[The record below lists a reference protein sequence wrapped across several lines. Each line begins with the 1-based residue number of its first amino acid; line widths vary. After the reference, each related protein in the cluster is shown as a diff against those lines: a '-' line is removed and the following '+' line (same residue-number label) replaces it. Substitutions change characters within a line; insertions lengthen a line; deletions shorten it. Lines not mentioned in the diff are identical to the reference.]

1 MTTGRVQKV
10 PQFPFLDQLI
20 QVVPKIPTV
29 FCSMSMVLIVLKI
42 QTLIAFHGVSSHL
55 IRSLEEWLI
64 FYFLQN
70 LMYRFSEYSVNHLRG
85 WSILPCEISHR
96 IVIIISV
103 WPEIPPLLRDNLLLS
118 FPLRLVLF
126 HSFVFVNLV
135 HKLTYT
141 GDRLTSQ
148 GFPQAVLSWEIAFKS
163 ADGDVIK
170 VSVYLII
177 HFPISVRVCFYSFS
191 LMHG

>member
-1 MTTGRVQKV
+1 MS
-10 PQFPFLDQLI
+10 
-20 QVVPKIPTV
+20 VVLV
-29 FCSMSMVLIVLKI
+29 VLTI
-42 QTLIAFHGVSSHL
+42 QTLIALHGVSSHL
-55 IRSLEEWLI
+55 IRPLEEWLI

-70 LMYRFSEYSVNHLRG
+70 LMYRFSEYGVNHLRG

-148 GFPQAVLSWEIAFKS
+148 GFSQAVLSWEIAFKS

-170 VSVYLII
+170 VSVHLII
-177 HFPISVRVCFYSFS
+177 HFPISVQVCF
-191 LMHG
+191 